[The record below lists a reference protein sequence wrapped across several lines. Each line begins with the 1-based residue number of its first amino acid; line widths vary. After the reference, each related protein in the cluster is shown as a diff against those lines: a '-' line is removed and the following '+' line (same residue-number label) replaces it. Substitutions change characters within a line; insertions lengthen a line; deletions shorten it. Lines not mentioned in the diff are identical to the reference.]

1 MTLGG
6 PLACGPSAIRPTR
19 GRSRQGRRSNGK
31 ERPIPRPKR
40 KTPPAS
46 AKLLSLVEK
55 SLDDDKAENVVVV
68 DLAGKTEIADFM
80 VIASG
85 TSQRQIGAMAQHLRD
100 KIKDARLGSP
110 AVEGGGNSDWVLI
123 DAGDVIV
130 HLFRPETRQFYDL
143 EKFWTMTPAEMRASL
158 PA

>member
-6 PLACGPSAIRPTR
+6 PFACGPRAIRLNR
-19 GRSRQGRRSNGK
+19 GRSREGCRFNGK

-55 SLDDDKAENVVVV
+55 SLDDDKAEDIVVI

-85 TSQRQIGAMAQHLRD
+85 TSQRQIGAMAQHLRN

-110 AVEGGGNSDWVLI
+110 AVEGGASDWVLI
-123 DAGDVIV
+123 DAGDVVV

>member
-1 MTLGG
+1 M
-6 PLACGPSAIRPTR
+6 
-19 GRSRQGRRSNGK
+19 
-31 ERPIPRPKR
+31 
-40 KTPPAS
+40 
-46 AKLLSLVEK
+46 EK
-55 SLDDDKAENVVVV
+55 SLDSDKAEDIVVI

-110 AVEGGGNSDWVLI
+110 AVEGGASDWVLI
-123 DAGDVIV
+123 DAGDVVV

>member
-1 MTLGG
+1 M
-6 PLACGPSAIRPTR
+6 
-19 GRSRQGRRSNGK
+19 
-31 ERPIPRPKR
+31 
-40 KTPPAS
+40 
-46 AKLLSLVEK
+46 EK
-55 SLDDDKAENVVVV
+55 SLDDDKAEDIVVI

-85 TSQRQIGAMAQHLRD
+85 TSQRQIGAMAQHLRN

-110 AVEGGGNSDWVLI
+110 AVEGGTSDWVLI
-123 DAGDVIV
+123 DAGDVVV